1 MASDLILKD
10 LCAGYG
16 GREVLRGVSLTAR
29 AGEMTALLGL
39 NGSGKTTLLR
49 AVLGAV
55 PASGRVLLGNVDLLA
70 LHPRQRARL
79 LSCIPQRSRADGGL
93 TALEAVLMGA
103 NAETPLLLGYGPARR
118 ARALACLKR
127 LDADAWA
134 DVPLGE
140 LSEGQRRT
148 VILARALMQRAQVCL
163 LDEPDGALD
172 LPRRRGALEAA
183 RRMAREDGCA
193 VLCALHDASLA
204 LTLCD
209 RVLALH
215 GGRIAWALDMRT
227 ATQGEIEGA
236 MRALYGDAEVLRGQR
251 GWAVLS

>member
-10 LCAGYG
+10 LRAGYG
-16 GREVLRGVSLTAR
+16 GREVLRGVSLTAH

-55 PASGRVLLGNVDLLA
+55 PASGRVLLGDVDLLA
-70 LHPRQRARL
+70 LGVRQRARL
-79 LSCIPQRSRADGGL
+79 LSCIPQRSRADSGL

-148 VILARALMQRAQVCL
+148 VILARALMQRAQACL

-215 GGRIAWALDMRT
+215 SGRIAWALDMRS

-236 MRALYGDAEVLRGQR
+236 MRALYGDAEVLRGER